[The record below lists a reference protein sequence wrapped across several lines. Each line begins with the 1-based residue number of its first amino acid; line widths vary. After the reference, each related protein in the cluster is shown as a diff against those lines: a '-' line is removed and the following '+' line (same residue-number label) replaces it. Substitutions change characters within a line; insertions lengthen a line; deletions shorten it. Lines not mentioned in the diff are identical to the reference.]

1 MPLRRGMVQ
10 VYTGDGKGKTTAAL
24 GLALR
29 AAGHQ
34 LRVVILQFLKGW
46 PSYGELRGV
55 QLLPTVTL
63 RQFGREGFVNPR
75 RPQVVDF
82 ELAEKGLAAAREAML
97 SGQVDVLILD
107 ELNTALDLGLLK
119 LTDVLSLIDERPA
132 QVELVLT
139 GRGAP
144 EPLCQRADLVT
155 EMRAVK
161 HPYNSGIDG
170 REGIEY

>member
-1 MPLRRGMVQ
+1 LPIKQGMVQ

-29 AAGHQ
+29 AAGYQ
-34 LRVVILQFLKGW
+34 LRVQILQFLKGW

-55 QLLPTVTL
+55 QFLPTVTL
-63 RQFGREGFVNPR
+63 RQFGRESFVNPR
-75 RPQVVDF
+75 HPQAIDF
-82 ELAEKGLAAAREAML
+82 ELAAKGLAAAREAML
-97 SGQVDVLILD
+97 GGQVDILILD
-107 ELNTALDLGLLK
+107 EINSAIDLGLLQ
-119 LTDVLSLIDERPA
+119 LADVLSLLDERPA

-144 EPLCQRADLVT
+144 EALCQRADLVT

-161 HPYNSGIDG
+161 HPYDGGIDG